1 MTKRPL
7 HFPEISHRL
16 SELAFPPVKAV
27 VAILRGGRVPAFLV
41 ADRLGGLPVVLLE
54 VRHREDD
61 NRPRPEGAV
70 AGWMAGEDQLL
81 PESRLLLVDDVSVTG
96 RTFATAKAR
105 FPGHPVTTFALKGR
119 ADLVAFP
126 EIEGCVHWPWNPE

>member
-1 MTKRPL
+1 MTKAPL
-7 HFPEISHRL
+7 AFPEISARL
-16 SELAFPPVKAV
+16 DELRFPEVDAV

-70 AGWMAGEDQLL
+70 AGRRVGGEQLSAGA
-81 PESRLLLVDDVSVTG
+81 PLLLVDDVSVTG
-96 RTFATAKAR
+96 RTFAIAR
-105 FPGHPVTTFALKGR
+105 DCFPGHPITTFVLKGE

-126 EIEGCVHWPWNPE
+126 GIEGCVHWPWNPD

>member
-1 MTKRPL
+1 MTKRPI

-16 SELAFPPVKAV
+16 SELAFPPVDAV
-27 VAILRGGRVPAFLV
+27 VAILRGGRVPGFLV

-70 AGWMAGEDQLL
+70 AGRLVGEGQLA
-81 PESRLLLVDDVSVTG
+81 PGAHLLLVDDVSVTG

-105 FPGHPVTTFALKGR
+105 FPDHPITTFALKGR

-126 EIEGCVHWPWNPE
+126 EMDGCVHWPWNPD